1 MHINDTIIYFD
12 PLTAGQPIDES
23 GATGDATTGDATG
36 DTTTGDTTTGT
47 EVGTADTST
56 QAAPEV
62 NTVGSILSLVVPLL
76 LMGVVFYFFL
86 IRPQRKKDKAVK
98 NMLDAL
104 KPGDRICTIGGI
116 YGTVDR
122 LKDDTVTI
130 IVGSDKSRMVMAKWA
145 IRSVENATVENDSSP
160 EV

>member
-1 MHINDTIIYFD
+1 MLSNNNVIYFD
-12 PLTAGQPIDES
+12 PLNADQPISQPQD
-23 GATGDATTGDATG
+23 GAATQGGDTGTATGTPVSDPQMA
-36 DTTTGDTTTGT
+36 
-47 EVGTADTST
+47 E
-56 QAAPEV
+56 P
-62 NTVGSILSLVVPLL
+62 NMLGSILSLIVPLL

-104 KPGDRICTIGGI
+104 KNGDRVCTIGGI
-116 YGTVDR
+116 YGTIDR

-130 IVGSDKSRMVMAKWA
+130 LVGPEKTKLIMAKWA
-145 IRSVENATVENDSSP
+145 IRSVENAQVENDAEP

>member
-1 MHINDTIIYFD
+1 MHINDTVIYFD
-12 PLTAGQPIDES
+12 PLTAGQPITQSD
-23 GATGDATTGDATG
+23 AGDTSGDATG
-36 DTTTGDTTTGT
+36 TQ
-47 EVGTADTST
+47 VGTQTASPDATG
-56 QAAPEV
+56 EV
-62 NTVGSILSLVVPLL
+62 SMAGSILSLVVPLL

-116 YGTVDR
+116 YGTVER

-130 IVGSDKSRMVMAKWA
+130 IVGSDKTRMVMAKWA
-145 IRSVENATVENDSSP
+145 IRTVENAQVENDSAP

>member
-1 MHINDTIIYFD
+1 MHINDTVIYFD
-12 PLTAGQPIDES
+12 PLTANQPLDQS
-23 GATGDATTGDATG
+23 NTSASDTTADDTGTQVGTATSTPADATG
-36 DTTTGDTTTGT
+36 
-47 EVGTADTST
+47 
-56 QAAPEV
+56 EV

>member
-1 MHINDTIIYFD
+1 MHINDTVIYFD
-12 PLTAGQPIDES
+12 PLTANQPLDQS
-23 GATGDATTGDATG
+23 DTSASDTNAGDTGTQVGTATSTPADATG
-36 DTTTGDTTTGT
+36 
-47 EVGTADTST
+47 
-56 QAAPEV
+56 EV

>member
-1 MHINDTIIYFD
+1 MHINDTVIYFD
-12 PLTAGQPIDES
+12 PLTANQPLDQS
-23 GATGDATTGDATG
+23 DTSASDTTAGDTGTQVGTATSTPADATG
-36 DTTTGDTTTGT
+36 
-47 EVGTADTST
+47 
-56 QAAPEV
+56 EV